1 MSAFDLDASIR
12 RAEKRLGRSV
22 RKVRS
27 DRGRARLDPG
37 VIECLVEV
45 LGGQDQPSGRE
56 LLGEL
61 EKRCVHRGLD
71 VPSRATVYKMMKT
84 LVCGKRR
91 MADLPPAVR
100 AALYNVAEDAD
111 VPEHLIVFHC
121 FNHGDLAAISYASGM
136 PWLAL
141 YQAARMRGFR
151 ARSRGLLGSVLRTR
165 GMRDG

>member
-1 MSAFDLDASIR
+1 MSVLDLDASIR
-12 RAEKRLGRSV
+12 RAEKRLGKSV

-27 DRGRARLDPG
+27 DRGRPRLDLG
-37 VIECLVEV
+37 VLECLVEV
-45 LGGQDQPSGRE
+45 LGGQEQPSGRE
-56 LLGEL
+56 LIGEL
-61 EKRCVHRGLD
+61 AKRCLDRGLD
-71 VPSRATVYKMMKT
+71 VPSRATVYKMMRT
-84 LVCGKRR
+84 LVCGTRR
-91 MADLPPAVR
+91 MGDLPGPVR

-121 FNHGDLAAISYASGM
+121 FNHGDVAAISYASGM

-151 ARSRGLLGSVLRTR
+151 ARSRGLLRSVLRTR